1 MMMNWRKRKRTK
13 RDSQLSLIPYFSDDV
28 RKFGVRLHKS
38 VGKKRR
44 NWKKQK
50 RTKGGSQL
58 PLTPYFSDCVR
69 TSRVRSKS
77 FSQPFAKLRAIF
89 ITEMIDEGLS
99 LWRRLSH
106 KNDKASKIGH

>member
-13 RDSQLSLIPYFSDDV
+13 KDSQLSLFPHFSDDV

-44 NWKKQK
+44 NWKKRK

-69 TSRVRSKS
+69 KFRMYNRN
-77 FSQPFAKLRAIF
+77 FSHPFAKFKALLIA
-89 ITEMIDEGLS
+89 EMIDKGEKS
-99 LWRRLSH
+99 MEE
-106 KNDKASKIGH
+106 AFTQE